1 MKKIETISSEIL
13 RKRGIQSLPNTPGST
28 KYGTASVSPVDLKAK
43 FDQLAYLLADKLNE
57 ILEVLNNGSLGDYI
71 PMNDPNHEIESLTAL
86 LGALSNGDVA
96 KLLYACESVADEQA
110 YPLQAILYRIS
121 EKISYLENGSGGS
134 SGTASQAATV
144 YTLQMPVSAWQ
155 EVDGRY
161 AITTAIEGLS
171 EQDLVTPRASHGELW
186 SAFGLQVTMAE
197 GAITASVGTIPAED
211 AVLTIAVFKTIDG
224 GDL

>member
-28 KYGTASVSPVDLKAK
+28 KYGTASVSPADLKAK

-57 ILEVLNNGSLGDYI
+57 ILEILNNGSLGDYI
-71 PMNDPNHEIESLTAL
+71 PMNDPSHEIESLTAL

-96 KLLYACESVADEQA
+96 KLLYACESVADKQA

-121 EKISYLENGSGGS
+121 EKISSLENGGSGG
-134 SGTASQAATV
+134 ASQAATV
-144 YTLQMPVSAWQ
+144 YTVQMPVSAWQ

-161 AITTAIEGLS
+161 AITTEFEGLS
-171 EQDLVTPRASHGELW
+171 EQDLVIPRASHGELW

-197 GAITASVGTIPAED
+197 GAITASVGTLPAED